1 MGFKQ
6 RGLLTMS
13 DEKPDKGPLSSSEKL
28 ALEFT
33 LISFCLLLS
42 TVMLSGAYWIVMW
55 VLNYNFQS

>member
-1 MGFKQ
+1 
-6 RGLLTMS
+6 MS

-55 VLNYNFQS
+55 VLNYEF